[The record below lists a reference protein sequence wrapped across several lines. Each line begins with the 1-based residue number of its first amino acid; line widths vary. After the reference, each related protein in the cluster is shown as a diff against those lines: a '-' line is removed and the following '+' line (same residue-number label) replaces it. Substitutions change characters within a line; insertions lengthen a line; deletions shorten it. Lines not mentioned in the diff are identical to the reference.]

1 MKAKIFT
8 RIIYII
14 VAGIFLFSAGKL
26 IYHYGDSYLSEKE
39 FDDLKTNNQYE
50 LKQLKKKNKDLVGR
64 IKIKGTK
71 IDYPV
76 MQTPNDPQYYLRR
89 NFEKKYSLSGT
100 PFLDAAS
107 TLGKSKSTHII

>member
-26 IYHYGDSYLSEKE
+26 IYHYGDSYLSEKD
-39 FDDLKTNNQYE
+39 FDKLKTNEQYE

-64 IKIKGTK
+64 IKIDDTK

-76 MQTPNDPQYYLRR
+76 MQTPNDPTYYLRR
-89 NFEKKYSLSGT
+89 NFEKKYLLRSEERRV
-100 PFLDAAS
+100 
-107 TLGKSKSTHII
+107 GKECRSRW